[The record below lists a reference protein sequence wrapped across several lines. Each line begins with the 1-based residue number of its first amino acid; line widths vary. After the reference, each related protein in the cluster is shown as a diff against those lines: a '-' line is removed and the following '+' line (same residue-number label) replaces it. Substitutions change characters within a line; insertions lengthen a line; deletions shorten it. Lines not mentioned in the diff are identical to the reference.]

1 VKVLIAGG
9 GTGGHLYPGI
19 ALAEEVVTRHH
30 ANQVVFVGT
39 ERGLEARV
47 VPAAGYKLE
56 TIRAQGL
63 KGKGVVG
70 LFKGLFALPVAF
82 VESVRI
88 LQRHKPDVVVGVG
101 GYASGPVVLAAALMG
116 IPTAVQEQNA
126 LPGLTNK
133 VLGRFVRVVFT
144 AFEEARP
151 FFPSR
156 KVQLVGN
163 PIRRKLMENFL
174 RSRML
179 HDKFSLLVFGGSLGA
194 RGINQRM
201 IDALEHLQDLKD
213 QLHIVHQTGKND
225 LETVRKGYADK
236 GFEAQAQ
243 VVEFI
248 EDMSSAYA
256 RAELVVCR
264 AGATTLSELT
274 VAKKASILI
283 PFPFATDNH
292 QEVNAQSLVKA
303 GAALMFRESEL
314 TGEQLAREI
323 RRLKEDPEKRR
334 QMEKK
339 AGLLGRPEAA
349 KELADVL
356 VDLMTQTYGPSG
368 RAEARGEDPNPKKP
382 GKDKKPGGDAKMS
395 GGSEKAG
402 DPEKHV

>member
-47 VPAAGYKLE
+47 VPREGYPLE

-63 KGKGVVG
+63 KGKGFLG
-70 LFKGLFALPVAF
+70 LLKGLLALPLAF
-82 VESVRI
+82 LESFRI
-88 LQRHKPDVVVGVG
+88 LRRHKPDVVVGVG
-101 GYASGPVVLAAALMG
+101 GYASGPVVLVAALLR

-133 VLGRFVRVVFT
+133 VLGKFVRVVFT
-144 AFEEARP
+144 AFEEAGS

-163 PIRRKLMENFL
+163 PIRRKLMDNYL
-174 RSRML
+174 RSRVA
-179 HDKFSLLVFGGSLGA
+179 HEKFSLLVFGGSLGA

-201 IDALEHLQDLKD
+201 IDALDHLQDIKE

-236 GFEAQAQ
+236 GFTAQAQ

-248 EDMSSAYA
+248 EDMSNAYA
-256 RAELVVCR
+256 KAELVICR

-283 PFPFATDNH
+283 PFPYATDNH
-292 QEVNAQSLVKA
+292 QEVNAQALVKA

-314 TGEQLAREI
+314 TGQQLAAEI

-334 QMEKK
+334 QMEKR

-356 VDLMTQTYGPSG
+356 VDLMVKTYGPSG

-382 GKDKKPGGDAKMS
+382 GKKPEGGEKPA
-395 GGSEKAG
+395 GGGEKPTG
-402 DPEKHV
+402 GNEKQA

>member
-30 ANQVVFVGT
+30 ANQAVFVGT

-63 KGKGVVG
+63 KGKGLVG
-70 LFKGLFALPVAF
+70 LLKGLFALPMSF
-82 VESVRI
+82 VESIRI

-174 RSRML
+174 RSRMV

-201 IDALEHLQDLKD
+201 IDALDHLQDLKD

-243 VVEFI
+243 VVEYI

-292 QEVNAQSLVKA
+292 QEVNAQSLVNA

-356 VDLMTQTYGPSG
+356 VDLMTQTYGPYG